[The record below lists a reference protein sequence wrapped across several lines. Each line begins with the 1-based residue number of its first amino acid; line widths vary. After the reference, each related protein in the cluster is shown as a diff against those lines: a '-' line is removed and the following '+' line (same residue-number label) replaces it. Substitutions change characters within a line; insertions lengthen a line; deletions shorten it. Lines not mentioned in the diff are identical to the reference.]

1 MESSN
6 ISESNEAWRRLL
18 YLYSKVEPFEIKK
31 LLPQLESKIIISI
44 SPEDAWDYIKQL
56 YEIVREDISKNK
68 SILFRLLEI
77 CYKLELYVNGY
88 EILCFLE
95 NSGQFLESKLLLLH
109 KLLYLSALDQHE
121 NVVELFE
128 NIKPKISLESR
139 IGLNMMLD
147 RKSVV

>member
-68 SILFRLLEI
+68 SILLDYSKYVINWSYMLMAMRYYVFR
-77 CYKLELYVNGY
+77 K
-88 EILCFLE
+88 FW
-95 NSGQFLESKLLLLH
+95 S
-109 KLLYLSALDQHE
+109 
-121 NVVELFE
+121 
-128 NIKPKISLESR
+128 IS
-139 IGLNMMLD
+139 
-147 RKSVV
+147 

>member
-1 MESSN
+1 M
-6 ISESNEAWRRLL
+6 
-18 YLYSKVEPFEIKK
+18 
-31 LLPQLESKIIISI
+31 
-44 SPEDAWDYIKQL
+44 
-56 YEIVREDISKNK
+56 
-68 SILFRLLEI
+68 
-77 CYKLELYVNGY
+77 ELYVNGY

-139 IGLNMMLD
+139 IGLNMMLACLSSY
-147 RKSVV
+147 RYTGQTSECIKIHKKF